1 MIIENYRRE
10 YNDDPHSSLASRTP
24 AAVCAEPMT
33 RPAAKSHEDAG
44 EPLASTGLTSPMVR

>member
-24 AAVCAEPMT
+24 AAVCVEPMT